1 MPVLATMR
9 EREARGI
16 AEAAGRAVDHLGH
29 HGELV
34 CQTGVTAG
42 IERKGEFAA
51 KSNHRPDP
59 IPKRRADDDFPLI
72 IVHDGRGL
80 VELGWVYRDGLRFVA
95 IVIGRELARYD
106 TIDAA
111 TAAIF
116 AATRKGRA
124 RTEEGAA
131 D

>member
-1 MPVLATMR
+1 M
-9 EREARGI
+9 ERRV
-16 AEAAGRAVDHLGH
+16 AGKVGSQ
-29 HGELV
+29 GERV
-34 CQTGVTAG
+34 QKITDQTFCLES
-42 IERKGEFAA
+42 I
-51 KSNHRPDP
+51 SP
-59 IPKRRADDDFPLI
+59 PKRRADDDFPLI